1 MANRDYVTVR
11 GGQPRRAIMEPEQMC
26 PNRPTGTVVDLF
38 CGAGA
43 LSHGF
48 RLEGFLIACGYDI
61 DEACRFPFEAN
72 NEAPFIR
79 RDVARID
86 RAEIENEYS
95 AYLPRILVG
104 CAPCQPFSRY
114 SQGREDPKWHL
125 LGEFARLVV
134 AVAPDIVTMENV
146 PQLVRFKG
154 GSVFDAFVK
163 SLRDAGYRVRWL
175 LANCPDFGVPQE
187 RSRLVLIGSKHGD
200 PALPA
205 ATHPPNDHITVSRA
219 ISDMPPLEAGQADP
233 VDKLHRTSRM
243 SELNLE
249 RIRASRPG
257 GTWRDWRTDLVAQ
270 CHRKD
275 TGRGYASVY
284 GRMRWD
290 RPSPTITTQFYG
302 FGNGRFG
309 HPEQDRALSLREGAM
324 LQTFPR
330 RYAFVRPSEP
340 VRFTTI
346 GRMIGNAVPVRLAQA
361 IARAIKAHL
370 RECDPWG
377 TDDRSE

>member
-1 MANRDYVTVR
+1 M
-11 GGQPRRAIMEPEQMC
+11 
-26 PNRPTGTVVDLF
+26 DLF

-48 RLEGFLIACGYDI
+48 RLEGFSIACGYDI
-61 DEACRFPFEAN
+61 DEACRFPFEEN
-72 NEAPFIR
+72 NDAPFIR

-86 RAEIENEYS
+86 PVDIDKEYS
-95 AYLPRILVG
+95 THLPRILVG

-134 AVAPDIVTMENV
+134 GVEPDIVTMENV
-146 PQLVRFKG
+146 PQLVRFKD
-154 GSVFDAFVK
+154 GSVFDDFVT
-163 SLRDAGYRVRWL
+163 SLREAGYRVEWTV
-175 LANCPDFGVPQE
+175 AYCPDYGVPQE
-187 RSRLVLIGSKHGD
+187 RSRLVLIGSRHGA
-200 PALPA
+200 PALPD
-205 ATHPPNDHITVSRA
+205 ATHPPNDHVTVSQA
-219 ISDMPPLEAGQADP
+219 IGEMPRLRAGQADP
-233 VDKLHRTSRM
+233 ADHLHRTSAM
-243 SELNLE
+243 SALNLE

-257 GTWRDWRTDLVAQ
+257 GTWRDWRPDLVAE
-270 CHRKD
+270 CHRRD
-275 TGRGYASVY
+275 TGRGYSSVY
-284 GRMRWD
+284 GRMCWD

-330 RYAFVRPSEP
+330 RYAFVRPDEP
-340 VRFTTI
+340 VRFARV
-346 GRMIGNAVPVRLAQA
+346 GRMIGNAVPVRVARA

-370 RECDPWG
+370 EEYGPWK
-377 TDDRSE
+377 TDARSE